1 MLYLFYT
8 IIFLL
13 LILDVFCSIL
23 EIHYYRQFR
32 KDYKSL
38 IELKKEL
45 KKYGKIC
52 DEY

>member
-32 KDYKSL
+32 EDYKSL

-45 KKYGKIC
+45 KKYGKIRN
-52 DEY
+52 EH